1 MCHVNKFC
9 DFHCVAAFCMVV
21 AQKEPGKFKLV
32 FPYIVLVKTTAC
44 TIIHFKNIGAPS
56 ETQTMYI
63 IDEDRPF
70 FLYIYLYP

>member
-44 TIIHFKNIGAPS
+44 TIIHFKNIGAQRNS
-56 ETQTMYI
+56 NYV
-63 IDEDRPF
+63 
-70 FLYIYLYP
+70 YY